1 MTPPTTPA
9 TTPAV
14 PMREVPTRRIS
25 FAYPELDG
33 LPKYFMGDGDPV
45 MSHVVA
51 VLSGLFPPGEDFFVR
66 SVRAYR
72 DRITDPELRK
82 QVNGFIGQEA
92 IHGREHRALNERL
105 AELGYPTGAVE
116 RFVTGLFRI
125 SDRLPGRARRLATT
139 AALEH
144 YTATLAE
151 VLLADAEARRL
162 FAVDEVRNLLLWH
175 ALEEAEHKS
184 VAFDVFQTV
193 SGDHRLRSAVMNLTT
208 VGFIGI
214 TTAWTAV
221 SIVSDPGTW
230 RHPGRVLR
238 GLAATRRS
246 PWLTADTWRRLRDYN
261 RSDFHPDDH
270 DSTELLAHWR
280 DVLFGSDGSLV
291 DLVDVPRAS

>member
-1 MTPPTTPA
+1 MTPASTVQPTIPA
-9 TTPAV
+9 
-14 PMREVPTRRIS
+14 RQVPTRRIT
-25 FAYPELDG
+25 FEFPVLDDM
-33 LPKYFMGDGDPV
+33 PRYFMGDGDPV

-72 DRITDPELRK
+72 DRITDPELRR

-92 IHGREHRALNERL
+92 IHGREHRAFNERL
-105 AELGYPTGAVE
+105 SALGYPTRGVE
-116 RFVTGLFRI
+116 RFVEGLFRL
-125 SDRLPGRARRLATT
+125 SDRLPSRARRLATT

-151 VLLADAEARRL
+151 VLMADAEARAL
-162 FAVDEVRNLLLWH
+162 FSDTEVRHLLLWH

-184 VAFDVFQTV
+184 VAFDVYQSAV
-193 SGDHRLRSAVMNLTT
+193 GNDRLRKTVMNLTT

-221 SIVSDPGTW
+221 SIISDGGTW
-230 RHPGRVLR
+230 RHPGRVWR
-238 GLAATRRS
+238 GLAATRHS
-246 PWLTADTWRRLRDYN
+246 PWLTAATWRRLRDYN
-261 RSDFHPDDH
+261 RTDFHPDDH

-280 DVLFGSDGSLV
+280 DVLFGGDGTLV
-291 DLVDVPRAS
+291 ERLDVSKAS